1 MLRSRQLDLFA
12 CLTLLL
18 GGVVQGCAS
27 SAIGDLE
34 LDDGQLASEQS
45 PSSSDAGSSTSEED
59 DDESAPVVTKKDASV
74 KDAAAATGANDA
86 GKSDAGKPDA
96 NSPAV
101 DASAPKDAGAASA
114 KDAGTTTMK
123 DAGATT
129 AKDAGSDAG
138 SSTTPEPTGECSKDS
153 DCTQSCVPLGL
164 FQCCSNHKC
173 GCTWAPG
180 TYCF

>member
-1 MLRSRQLDLFA
+1 MRRSRQLDLFA

-18 GGVVQGCAS
+18 GGTAQGCAS

-34 LDDGQLASEQS
+34 LDDDLLASEQS

-59 DDESAPVVTKKDASV
+59 ADEPTPVVTKKDASV
-74 KDAAAATGANDA
+74 KDAAAATGASDA

-96 NSPAV
+96 SSPVV
-101 DASAPKDAGAASA
+101 DAGALKDAGATSA
-114 KDAGTTTMK
+114 KDAGTTS
-123 DAGATT
+123 
-129 AKDAGSDAG
+129 AKDAGRDAG
-138 SSTTPEPTGECSKDS
+138 SSATPPEPAGECSKDS

-173 GCTWAPG
+173 GCSWVPG
-180 TYCF
+180 TLCF